1 MKICKCFEFKYFF
14 LHREK
19 KIEGLNFVRCL
30 SAYHAAILTAKLHE
44 TSLAVAQEV
53 KFYYQNISLSVY
65 VFYSSQ
71 IH

>member
-1 MKICKCFEFKYFF
+1 MFS

-30 SAYHAAILTAKLHE
+30 SAYHAAILTVKLHE

-53 KFYYQNISLSVY
+53 KLY
-65 VFYSSQ
+65 
-71 IH
+71 